1 MKNKSIWQIIAISG
15 ALSAVVYLAHVI
27 LGGLLWP
34 GYSHIQQMISDLTG
48 DGAPD
53 AAMLR
58 VFTTVYGI
66 LACIFAV
73 SLLMSFRALKV
84 RRAARIGAVLLIIME
99 VSSLVGYG
107 LFPLSESAEMNV
119 QNIGHIVVTAVVVLT
134 TETCGFI
141 IAAGL
146 LKTEGFRKLGVFML
160 VCSCVMVGAGLMTP
174 VTMATGWPIGGL
186 VERLNILTLQLW
198 ILVLSVS
205 VFRKRLPAA
214 E

>member
-1 MKNKSIWQIIAISG
+1 MRKRSFWQIIAISG
-15 ALSAVVYLAHVI
+15 ALSVAVYLAHVV

-34 GYSHIQQMISDLTG
+34 EYSHIRQMISDLTG
-48 DGAPD
+48 DGAPN

-58 VFTTVYGI
+58 VFTTIYGV
-66 LACIFAV
+66 LACIFSV
-73 SLLMSFRALKV
+73 SLLMSFRALQV

-119 QNIGHIVVTAVVVLT
+119 QNVGHIVVTAVVVLT
-134 TETCGFI
+134 TVTCGFF

-146 LKTEGFRKLGVFML
+146 LKTDGFKKLGVFML
-160 VCSCVMVGAGLMTP
+160 VCSCVMVVAGLMTP

-186 VERLNILTLQLW
+186 VERINILTLQLW
-198 ILVLSVS
+198 ILVLSLS
-205 VFRKRLPAA
+205 LIRKRLPSG
-214 E
+214 